1 MSDQDD
7 PDHLPDADEDDPDDE
22 LVVPPVP
29 DEDDPDDE
37 PEVPPPVPGAVILH
51 TPHLPLIQVESPA
64 VNAFSVGG
72 FAIEGVQ
79 GNNAAHARSFYEHLI
94 PMMQKAGPSW
104 KLCTREKFDSIMDA
118 MVRIRNGESTA
129 QVRATY
135 AQAYKWRKSYALVKN
150 GVGGFLIVD

>member
-51 TPHLPLIQVESPA
+51 TPHLPPIQVESPA
-64 VNAFSVGG
+64 VNAFSIGG

-79 GNNAAHARSFYEHLI
+79 GNNAAHARSFYKHLI

-104 KLCTREKFDSIMDA
+104 KLCTLEKFDSIMDV
-118 MVRIRNGESTA
+118 MVCVCVSDL
-129 QVRATY
+129 Q
-135 AQAYKWRKSYALVKN
+135 
-150 GVGGFLIVD
+150 